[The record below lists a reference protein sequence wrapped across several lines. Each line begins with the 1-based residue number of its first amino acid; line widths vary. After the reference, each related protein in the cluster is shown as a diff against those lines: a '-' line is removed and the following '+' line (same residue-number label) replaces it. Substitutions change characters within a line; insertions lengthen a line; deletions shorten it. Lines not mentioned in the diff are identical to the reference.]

1 MDVPRWDEADGN
13 LGFLTREDG
22 SDRLSRNLG
31 KKLTTTRCV
40 IAQKSAVLGIK

>member
-1 MDVPRWDEADGN
+1 VDVPRWDEADEI

-22 SDRLSRNLG
+22 IDRLARNVG
-31 KKLTTTRCV
+31 KKLTTTCCV